1 MTTYFVN
8 PLTGNDGNNGT
19 SYATAVKSINAT
31 ALGVASSGDQVRI
44 LETPTVDTGLSTTFT
59 RQTPPTTS
67 YTISNAT
74 NASPIV
80 ITFAGT
86 ANFANGD
93 IIFVTAVTGNTAA
106 NGMWKINL
114 LTSTTAELI
123 GSVGNGAYVSGG
135 TARLRTGSVFQLPT
149 GSFCK
154 NIFMCGNQ
162 YQTTYPYQC
171 TNMTAVNANVT
182 CTINTSQYKYG
193 NVSQT
198 INFGTGFATGKA
210 AYVALGTTVDFS
222 AFQAISFAM
231 LNMTNIAI
239 PDGSYRICLCS
250 DTTGD
255 VIVDSIPINGMNVSV
270 PSGSSTLWYKI
281 YGERTGGGNLG
292 SNIQSVAFYV
302 NTDLGAPLLAIDN
315 IVAVKQKDTTTGIN
329 YQSIVGKNPS
339 SAESLYTVG
348 SMIDI
353 VGTNSLI
360 FIETVGILGTNNNS
374 PFYGGTSGTAN
385 LFKINPFMLGPTATA
400 TWLGTINGNGSPTP
414 SQPLVY
420 SGGWSAA
427 SNMTTRT
434 GLSAFSNYN
443 CTGLFIRLVNRIN
456 IDFENLITA
465 SFATP
470 FYINNSTDICL
481 KNCYFLNG
489 GTNCL
494 FGFITP
500 FLRIGVDRDDVT
512 IYPCYANCSPI
523 PVNISSC
530 VGGHINS
537 FRCTG
542 SSSTCMAF
550 TGSSSMIQNCYIGV
564 TTSGGGFNLS
574 TANYNQIKNTTV
586 VNCIA
591 TAMAIATSNNNVFKN
606 CTFTPTNAG
615 NLTFTTCSNN
625 EFYNCTFVP
634 ASSSFSLTSNS
645 SNNYFYNTSMNGS
658 FGSGSG
664 IVYFINCPNFSTTIP
679 IMGSAGS
686 GITFVYN
693 NNIATAPGYEI
704 LNYLAD
710 YNANISI
717 SQEQTNYNF
726 SSYKIN
732 LRTGATVAGSK
743 FAYNPYT
750 PCLARILLKS
760 GVATNIS
767 TYVYRPTSG
776 ASAAFAVLGGQVA
789 GIASDM
795 VSPLSTLLNQWEKL
809 TIALPAPSADGVV
822 EVVAYAYGYGSP
834 AAYYDKITWEYV

>member
-31 ALGVASSGDQVRI
+31 ALGIASSGDQIRI

-67 YTISNAT
+67 YLISNAT

-93 IIFVTAVTGNTAA
+93 IIFVAAVGGNTAA
-106 NGMWKINL
+106 NGVWKINL

-123 GSVGNGAYVSGG
+123 GSVGNGAYTTGG
-135 TARLRTGSVFQLPT
+135 SARLRTGSAFQLPT

-154 NIFMCGNQ
+154 NIFMCGNNF
-162 YQTTYPYQC
+162 QTTYPYRC
-171 TNMTAVNANVT
+171 TNMTGSANIT
-182 CTINTSQYKYG
+182 CSLNTTQFKYG
-193 NVSQT
+193 NVSQN
-198 INFGTGFATGKA
+198 IDIAAGFTTGKA

-231 LNMTNIAI
+231 LNQTALAI

-255 VIVDSIPINGMNVSV
+255 VIVDSIPINGLNALV
-270 PSGSSTLWYKI
+270 PGGSTTLWHKI

-292 SNIQSVAFYV
+292 SNIQSIAFYV
-302 NTDLGAPLLAIDN
+302 NTDLGANTLTIDN

-360 FIETVGILGTNNNS
+360 FIETVGIIISNNNS

-400 TWLGTINGNGSPTP
+400 TWLGTINANGLPTP
-414 SQPLVY
+414 AQPLVY

-443 CTGLFIRLVNRIN
+443 CTGLFIRAVNRVN

-465 SFATP
+465 SFAIP
-470 FYINNSTDICL
+470 FLVSTSTDICL

-494 FGFITP
+494 SCNTVP
-500 FLRIGVDRDDVT
+500 LLRIGVDRDDTTV
-512 IYPCYANCSPI
+512 YPCYANCSTT
-523 PVNISSC
+523 PVSISGC
-530 VGGHINS
+530 IAGHINS
-537 FRCTG
+537 LRSTG
-542 SSSTCMAF
+542 SSTASMSF
-550 TGSSSMIQNCYIGV
+550 TGSSSMIQNCYMGV
-564 TTSGGGFNLS
+564 TTSGVGLS
-574 TANYNQIKNTTV
+574 FATSNYNQIKNTTV
-586 VNCIA
+586 VNCIS
-591 TAMAIATSNNNVFKN
+591 TAVTLTNCNSNVLKN
-606 CTFTPTNAG
+606 CTFSPTNASP
-615 NLTFTTCSNN
+615 LILTTCANN
-625 EFYNCTFVP
+625 QFYNCTLAPVST
-634 ASSSFSLTSNS
+634 AFSTATNS
-645 SNNYFYNTSMNGS
+645 SNNYFYNTNTNGVFTS
-658 FGSGSG
+658 PSG
-664 IVYFINCPNFSTTIP
+664 IIYFINCPNFSTTIP
-679 IMGSAGS
+679 SAGGGAGS
-686 GITFVYN
+686 GTTFIYN

-704 LNYLAD
+704 LNYIAES
-710 YNANISI
+710 NANISI

-732 LRTGATVAGSK
+732 LLTGATVSGSK
-743 FAYNPYT
+743 LAHNPYT

-767 TYVYRPTSG
+767 TYVYRSTSG
-776 ASAAFAVLGGQVA
+776 ASAALAVLGGQVA
-789 GIASDM
+789 GIASDV

-809 TIALPAPSADGVV
+809 TISLPVPSADGVV

-834 AAYYDKITWEYV
+834 AVYYDKITWEYV